1 MEPPLWRVQCTSF
14 LYFSVCVFKQ
24 EIQKERVKFGSK
36 FVEGTENKLRLMG
49 EKSCCIQARM
59 GIIITQGRTKK
70 MRPNIRIG
78 TSAPF
83 GQNLGFRISV
93 LNKKA
98 MLSRFRQAAK
108 MEQGAEV
115 G

>member
-14 LYFSVCVFKQ
+14 LYFSVRVFKQ

-78 TSAPF
+78 IKSVNKNMQNSIDMARQVGGF
-83 GQNLGFRISV
+83 G
-93 LNKKA
+93 
-98 MLSRFRQAAK
+98 K
-108 MEQGAEV
+108 MCRV
-115 G
+115 

>member
-1 MEPPLWRVQCTSF
+1 MRFQWSLHCGGFNAPSF
-14 LYFSVCVFKQ
+14 LYFSVRVFKQ

-78 TSAPF
+78 
-83 GQNLGFRISV
+83 IKSV
-93 LNKKA
+93 NKIHKIA
-98 MLSRFRQAAK
+98 TCACEIR
-108 MEQGAEV
+108 
-115 G
+115 

>member
-1 MEPPLWRVQCTSF
+1 MQQHHSHVRRSYLKYLKYEVSVEPPLWRVQYTFF
-14 LYFSVCVFKQ
+14 LYFSVRVFKQ

-78 TSAPF
+78 IKSVNKNI
-83 GQNLGFRISV
+83 QNSNLC
-93 LNKKA
+93 
-98 MLSRFRQAAK
+98 M
-108 MEQGAEV
+108 
-115 G
+115 

>member
-14 LYFSVCVFKQ
+14 LYFSVRVFKQ

-78 TSAPF
+78 
-83 GQNLGFRISV
+83 IKSV
-93 LNKKA
+93 NKIHKIA
-98 MLSRFRQAAK
+98 TCACEIR
-108 MEQGAEV
+108 
-115 G
+115 